1 MFSLVYL
8 TIIWSLPSFKALF
21 AEGGALYKTTLLFK
35 VPFLHGEV
43 VKAPLVAS
51 AQTTTKRCIKIVA
64 FFRIF
69 FLPLIY

>member
-1 MFSLVYL
+1 MFSLFYL

-21 AEGGALYKTTLLFK
+21 AEGGALHKTTLLFK

-51 AQTTTKRCIKIVA
+51 AQTTKRCIKIAA

-69 FLPLIY
+69 FLPLI